1 MGKALAEREALL
13 DPFVGAMP
21 EAGGVTQFRPAGSR
35 IGAILPDS
43 GGSLS
48 LSVTTDLGAV
58 EADWQ
63 ALAERAAI
71 SPYQR
76 YDLAAAWIRHAAAG
90 EDLSPRIGV
99 VRDETDRVVMILPFG
114 VQRQFGI
121 GIATYLG
128 GSHFNLNL
136 PLADPHL
143 WLGEGAA
150 WALLDAYAKAA
161 GADLVL
167 LRNQPERWK
176 GVQHPFLCLPHYG
189 APDDVRL
196 VVIDGDF
203 DSYLLRQLSRKMRSE
218 LRRKTMKF
226 RDAGIDGATR
236 AATPEEVERYLT
248 TFIEQKSKR
257 LAAQG
262 LDDPFTLPGVKE
274 FLREASLHGLSG
286 DGGVE
291 IYAIV
296 RDGHILSV
304 RAGVRHGEHLSFMVQ
319 SFDTDEALAKYTP
332 SEFLLTEVMLAGRT
346 QGVTNFDFG
355 VGDGRFKQVWSNDLV
370 PMFNIAQGVTK
381 TGQMLASLMQSKDAA
396 KRYIK
401 RHPRL
406 FSAVQDAR
414 ALSARLKSLPGLIF
428 A

>member
-1 MGKALAEREALL
+1 MGKALAEPEALL
-13 DPFVGAMP
+13 DPFVGAVAAADP
-21 EAGGVTQFRPAGSR
+21 TQFRPVRSR

-43 GGSLS
+43 GGSLT
-48 LSVTTDLGAV
+48 LSVAADLNAV
-58 EADWQ
+58 AADWR
-63 ALAERAAI
+63 ALEARAAI

-76 YDLAAAWIRHAAAG
+76 FDLVAAWLRHAAAG
-90 EDLSPRIGV
+90 EGLSPRIGM
-99 VRDETDRVVMILPFG
+99 VRDETGRVVMILPFG
-114 VQRQFGI
+114 VQRQLGI
-121 GIATYLG
+121 GVATYLG

-143 WLGEGAA
+143 RLGEGAA
-150 WALLDAYAKAA
+150 SALLDACAKAA

-167 LRNQPERWK
+167 LRNQPECWRGIK
-176 GVQHPFLCLPHYG
+176 HPFLCLPHYG

-218 LRRKTMKF
+218 LRRKTLKF
-226 RDAGIDGATR
+226 KDAGIDGATR
-236 AATPEEVERYLT
+236 AATPEEVERYLS

-262 LDDPFTLPGVKE
+262 LDDPFALPGVKE
-274 FLREASLHGLSG
+274 FLREAALAGLPG
-286 DGGVE
+286 EGGLE
-291 IYAIV
+291 IHAIV
-296 RDGHILSV
+296 RDGRILSV
-304 RAGVRHGEHLSFMVQ
+304 RAGVRHGDHLSFMVQ
-319 SFDTDEALAKYTP
+319 SFDTEEALAKYTP
-332 SEFLLTEVMLAGRT
+332 SEFLLTEVLLAGRM

-355 VGDGRFKQVWSNDLV
+355 VGNGRFKQVWSNDLV
-370 PMFNIAQGVTK
+370 PMFNIAHGVTK
-381 TGQMLASLMQSKDAA
+381 TGQLLASLMQSKDAA

-414 ALSARLKSLPGLIF
+414 ALSAKLKSLPALIF